1 MQTNDESTRMES
13 VSLSQKFAEIDG
25 RRPRVSLNLKMM
37 AAMKKE
43 KWPLPY
49 WLTQAGMSM

>member
-25 RRPRVSLNLKMM
+25 RRPRVFIPELEDDGCH
-37 AAMKKE
+37 E